1 LGPVDGVARLAFDW
15 SLGVSTMSV
24 LPFARCEVFDP
35 EEVELMGDVFEDIL
49 GTLHLPKRDDVLA
62 QVVATRIIQ
71 LAKGGERNPE
81 RMRSATLASLGM
93 GVAPPVAAT

>member
-1 LGPVDGVARLAFDW
+1 
-15 SLGVSTMSV
+15 MSV
-24 LPFARCEVFDP
+24 VPFVRCEVFDP

-49 GTLHLPKRDDVLA
+49 GTLHLPTRDDVLA

-81 RMRSATLASLGM
+81 RMRSAACRECSALVCVRSAINSS
-93 GVAPPVAAT
+93 PP